1 VIENILLIF
10 ICWLLYF
17 VLKMIYN
24 IVVIAL
30 LSAIAKRIK
39 ENAVEK
45 ISQMGKGENCCIK
58 KESTFVQSAVKIAE
72 IRQP

>member
-1 VIENILLIF
+1 
-10 ICWLLYF
+10 
-17 VLKMIYN
+17 MIYN

-45 ISQMGKGENCCIK
+45 ISQMGKGEN
-58 KESTFVQSAVKIAE
+58 
-72 IRQP
+72 